1 MSLFDRSQPFRYRR
15 LGGGYRREDVE
26 IALSEI
32 HHTLQRLDNDL
43 QMVRDRNRDLEG
55 ELSAARGEIE
65 SLRSKERALSQTM
78 TGALNRAAEI
88 EEGATGRAREIEDAA
103 NRRAHGLVAQA
114 DEEALRL
121 RSEAA
126 RRLDEA
132 TAQLNELL
140 RLKDYLLHAMRSFV
154 RDFDEAVSRV
164 ERTGLPSLETLA
176 PAFAA
181 PPPPP
186 PPPPPAPS
194 PAPPDPVIDPVHG
207 PLFESRVELDVGP
220 FVDPIELSAFEHALV
235 RVPKVVDVYVRRLAD
250 GRAFIEL
257 TLSEPAQ
264 LLRTMRE
271 MLPYSL
277 EVRSVSQKRLVVDI
291 AVRQAAG
298 AT

>member
-1 MSLFDRSQPFRYRR
+1 MSMFDRSQPFRYRR

-32 HHTLQRLDNDL
+32 HHTLNRLDNDL

-88 EEGATGRAREIEDAA
+88 EDAA

-114 DEEALRL
+114 DEDALRL

-154 RDFDEAVSRV
+154 RDFDQAVSRV
-164 ERTGLPSLETLA
+164 ERTGLPSLDTLA

-186 PPPPPAPS
+186 PP

-271 MLPYSL
+271 TLPYSL
-277 EVRSVSQKRLVVDI
+277 EVRSVNQKRLVVDI